1 MPHELKESPDSI
13 EISVTAAGREE
24 LFRAA
29 LEGVLSA
36 ACPRVPEGKGDGRVV
51 PVQAAG
57 ADDETLL
64 AGLVEDTLRAVREEP
79 GTLLPPRWL
88 AFDEHR
94 VTANLPLAGPK
105 AEDRGLALAA
115 ASVEPAGDGWAARI
129 GLVRA
134 PLR

>member
-13 EISVTAAGREE
+13 EVSVTAAGREE

-29 LEGVLSA
+29 IEGVLA
-36 ACPRVPEGKGDGRVV
+36 AALPNAPEEKGDGRVV

-64 AGLVEDTLRAVREEP
+64 AGLVEDTLRAVRDEP

-88 AFDEHR
+88 AFDENR
-94 VTANLPLAGPK
+94 VTANLALTGPR
-105 AEDRGLALAA
+105 ADARSLALADA
-115 ASVEPAGDGWAARI
+115 AIVPAESGFAARLE
-129 GLVRA
+129 LVPGPAR
-134 PLR
+134 

>member
-1 MPHELKESPDSI
+1 VPHELKESPDSI

-129 GLVRA
+129 ELVRT

>member
-1 MPHELKESPDSI
+1 VPHELKEGPDSI
-13 EISVTAAGREE
+13 ELSLTAGGREE

-29 LEGVLSA
+29 LEGVLA
-36 ACPRVPEGKGDGRVV
+36 AAYPKAPEGKGDGQVV

-64 AGLVEDTLRAVREEP
+64 AGLVEDTLRAIREEP

-94 VTANLPLAGPK
+94 VTANLPLLAPK
-105 AEDRGLALAA
+105 AESRALALADA
-115 ASVEPAGDGWAARI
+115 ALVPAESGVAARLE
-129 GLVRA
+129 LVPGAGR
-134 PLR
+134 